1 MKVNGGEKMKKEKT
15 VKGLKA
21 KAKEE
26 KLFSNE
32 WEYVLFAQNQ
42 ILEAMG
48 IKTGGEKDD
57 E

>member
-1 MKVNGGEKMKKEKT
+1 MKKEKT